1 MKLTD
6 NDSIFLT
13 GATGFIGSHVAEY
26 LSGQGFHLVCGV
38 RENSNTDFLKTLPV
52 KLKYSDI
59 TEPDSLIQAMKG
71 CSAVIHTAGKVTDWG
86 RFQDFYNVN
95 VVGTRNVLNAC
106 KANGIKQVITTG
118 SVSCFGEEHC
128 LTLKDEQSPHNP
140 RYMYFLESVWPSGM
154 NFYRISKSM
163 AVKETEEFAFRNNM
177 NITVLHPVWV
187 YGERESSSGF
197 YEYMKFVRS
206 GIPFGPGSRSNLFHV
221 VYARDLAL
229 AYYQALLQAPDGFNN
244 YIIGNKTVD
253 KLEDIFTLVCREM
266 GRRKPMNLPKFI
278 TWPVGFSAELFASL
292 LKLKRP
298 PFLTRARVN
307 MFYDSICYSTQKA
320 ENELSFTCRYSLE
333 EGIRN
338 TVQWYKDNRL
348 I

>member
-13 GATGFIGSHVAEY
+13 GATGFIGSHVAEF
-26 LSGQGFHLVCGV
+26 LSGQGFYLVCGV
-38 RENSNTDFLKTLPV
+38 RANSNTNFLKTLHV
-52 KLKYSDI
+52 ELKTADI

-71 CSAVIHTAGKVTDWG
+71 CSVVIHTAGKVTDWG
-86 RFQDFYNVN
+86 KFQDFYNVN
-95 VVGTRNVLNAC
+95 VVGTRNVLNTC

-118 SVSCFGEEHC
+118 SVSCFGEENC
-128 LTLKDEQSPHNP
+128 LTLKDEQWPHNP
-140 RYMYFLESVWPSGM
+140 RYPYFLEKIWPSGM

-163 AVKETEEFAFRNNM
+163 AAKEIEEFAFRNNK

-187 YGERESSSGF
+187 FGEREFSSGF
-197 YEYMKFVRS
+197 YEYMQFVKS
-206 GIPFGPGSRSNLFHV
+206 GMPLGPGSRNNLFHV
-221 VYARDLAL
+221 VYVRDLARAYHL
-229 AYYQALLQAPDGFNN
+229 ALQHAPTGFNN
-244 YIIGNKTVD
+244 YIIGNPVVCRQEEVFN
-253 KLEDIFTLVCREM
+253 LICREM
-266 GRRKPMNLPKFI
+266 GRQKPTNLPKFI
-278 TWPVGFSAELFASL
+278 AWPIGFTAELFASIL
-292 LKLKRP
+292 SLKSP

>member
-6 NDSIFLT
+6 NDIIFVT

-26 LSGQGFHLVCGV
+26 LSGHGFHLVCGV

-52 KLKYSDI
+52 ELKNADV
-59 TEPDSLIQAMKG
+59 TNPDSLIQAMKG
-71 CSAVIHTAGKVTDWG
+71 CSVVIHTAGKVSDWG
-86 RFQDFYNVN
+86 KFHDFYHVN
-95 VVGTRNVLNAC
+95 VVGTRNVLKAC
-106 KANGIKQVITTG
+106 KANGIKQVINTG

-140 RYMYFLESVWPSGM
+140 RYPYFLENIWPSGM

-163 AVKETEEFAFRNNM
+163 TVKETEEFAFRNNM
-177 NITVLHPVWV
+177 DITVLHPVWV
-187 YGERESSSGF
+187 FGEREFSSGF
-197 YEYMKFVRS
+197 YEYMQFVKS
-206 GIPFGPGSRSNLFHV
+206 GVPFGPGSRNNLFHV
-221 VYARDLAL
+221 VYARDLAR
-229 AYYQALLQAPDGFNN
+229 AYHAALQHAPVGFNS
-244 YIIGNKTVD
+244 YIIGNKTINTQ
-253 KLEDIFTLVCREM
+253 EEIFTLICREM
-266 GRRKPMNLPKFI
+266 GKRKSANLPKFV
-278 TWPVGFSAELFASL
+278 TWPIGFSAELFASL
-292 LKLKRP
+292 LNMKNP

-338 TVQWYKDNRL
+338 TVQWYKKNEL

>member
-52 KLKYSDI
+52 ELKNADV
-59 TEPDSLIQAMKG
+59 TNPDSLIQAMKG
-71 CSAVIHTAGKVTDWG
+71 CSVVIHTAGKVSDWG
-86 RFQDFYNVN
+86 KFQDFYNVN

-106 KANGIKQVITTG
+106 IANGIKQVISTG

-140 RYMYFLESVWPSGM
+140 RYAYFLESVWPSGM

-163 AVKETEEFAFRNNM
+163 ATKETEEFAFRNNM

-187 YGERESSSGF
+187 YGEREFSSGF
-197 YEYMKFVRS
+197 YEYMQFVKS
-206 GIPFGPGSRSNLFHV
+206 GMPFGPGSRSNLFHLI
-221 VYARDLAL
+221 YARDLARAYHL
-229 AYYQALLQAPDGFNN
+229 ALKNSPSGFSD

-266 GRRKPMNLPKFI
+266 GQRKPMNLPKFI
-278 TWPVGFSAELFASL
+278 CWPVGFSAELFASF

>member
-6 NDSIFLT
+6 RDRIFVT
-13 GATGFIGSHVAEY
+13 GATGFIGSHVAEFF
-26 LSGQGFHLVCGV
+26 SVKGFHLVCGV
-38 RENSNTDFLKTLPV
+38 RKNSNTDFLKTLPV
-52 KLKYSDI
+52 ELKYADV

-71 CSAVIHTAGKVTDWG
+71 CSVVIHTAGKVSDWG
-86 RFQDFYNVN
+86 KFQDFYNVN
-95 VVGTRNVLNAC
+95 VAGVRNVLNAC
-106 KANGIKQVITTG
+106 LANNIRQVVTTG
-118 SVSCFGEEHC
+118 SVSCFGEENC
-128 LTLKDEQSPHNP
+128 TTVKDEQSPHKP
-140 RYMYFLESVWPSGM
+140 RYPYFLEKIWPSGM

-177 NITVLHPVWV
+177 NITVLQPVWV
-187 YGERESSSGF
+187 YGEREFSSGF

-206 GIPFGPGSRSNLFHV
+206 GMPFGPGSRNNLFHV
-221 VYARDLAL
+221 IYARDLAL
-229 AYYQALLQAPDGFNN
+229 SYYQALLQAPDGFNN

-253 KLEDIFTLVCREM
+253 KLEDIFSLICQEM

-278 TWPVGFSAELFASL
+278 CWPVGFSAELFASL
-292 LKLKRP
+292 LNRENP

-307 MFYDSICYSTQKA
+307 MFYDSIGYSTQKA
-320 ENELSFTCRYSLE
+320 ETELSFTCRYSLE

>member
-26 LSGQGFHLVCGV
+26 LSGQGFRLVCGV
-38 RENSNTDFLKTLPV
+38 RENSNTDFLKTLQV
-52 KLKYSDI
+52 EQRFADI
-59 TEPDSLIQAMKG
+59 TDPNSLIQAMKG
-71 CSAVIHTAGKVTDWG
+71 CSTVIHTAGKVSDWG
-86 RFQDFYNVN
+86 KFQDFYEVN

-106 KANGIKQVITTG
+106 RTNGIKQVITTG
-118 SVSCFGEEHC
+118 SVSCFGEENC
-128 LTLKDEQSPHNP
+128 LILKDEQSPHNP
-140 RYMYFLESVWPSGM
+140 RYAYFLENIWPSGM

-206 GIPFGPGSRSNLFHV
+206 GMPFSPGSRSNLFHV
-221 VYARDLAL
+221 IYARDLAR
-229 AYYQALLQAPDGFNN
+229 AYHQALKNSPSGFSD

-266 GRRKPMNLPKFI
+266 GQRKPMNLPKFI
-278 TWPVGFSAELFASL
+278 CWPVGFSAELFASL
-292 LKLKRP
+292 LNLKRP
-298 PFLTRARVN
+298 PFLTRARIN

-333 EGIRN
+333 EGIIN